1 MKNICHL
8 KNHFSLLCLGF
19 IILIF
24 CVRGESQQNI
34 AWQKSIG
41 TAYGDDAIQMFKD
54 DAGNIVILGKEIHED
69 FTGNPRT
76 YLLVA
81 KYDLDGNEIWKKYH
95 DLAFETFS
103 IPVDYYFGQHFYTE
117 DNGQKFISFVV
128 SIAQRHL
135 LYKIYDASGDY
146 YSYSEINSGTY
157 TIDRSGVEVYANQQC
172 SFVQSCYGP
181 DSLIV
186 QKINPFPIIGFDPV
200 AWTFELKQNI
210 RTTPIQG
217 HYNFNNQDITS
228 DSSGNVY
235 LLTQIERWD
244 FQFCTDC
251 GDAFID
257 AHSYIFKFDTS
268 GQLVKKIKLK
278 TAKAVISNMR
288 FVANHDGK
296 LLVRID
302 DVNSAVTDVISSLY
316 FLNDDLTLTHEV
328 NFDRQYN
335 IITADQDDN
344 LFTCTNVY
352 DANDPNIKGLSDVL
366 VSKFNSS
373 GVLQWKSYFGGSS
386 FDYPKGLV
394 LTNDG
399 GLAFFA
405 NTLSSDFDI
414 AENHGDQDMWLV
426 KLSEH
431 VTTGTQDQSGFF
443 EVTIFP
449 NPCSAI
455 VNINPLTEPMH
466 LVIYDPEG
474 RAVLYQIV
482 DPVDPKINV
491 QTLTAGIYFIK
502 GKDRAGREFISKIL
516 KL

>member
-1 MKNICHL
+1 MKNIDQL
-8 KNHFSLLCLGF
+8 KNHLSWLFIGLIILGF
-19 IILIF
+19 
-24 CVRGESQQNI
+24 CTSGASQQNI

-41 TAYGDDAIQMFKD
+41 TAYGDEAIQMFND

-69 FTGNPRT
+69 FTGNPRS

-81 KYDLDGNEIWKKYH
+81 KYDLSGNEIWKKYH
-95 DLAFETFS
+95 DLAYETFS

-117 DNGQKFISFVV
+117 DNGQKFISLVV
-128 SIAQRHL
+128 SIGQRHL
-135 LYKIYDASGDY
+135 LYKINDASGDY
-146 YSYSEINSGTY
+146 FSYSEIFSDTY
-157 TIDRSGVEVYANQQC
+157 VVDRTGVEVYANQQC
-172 SFVQSCYGP
+172 SYVQSCYGP

-200 AWTFELKQNI
+200 AWTFELRQNI
-210 RTTPIQG
+210 RTAPIQG
-217 HYNFNNQDITS
+217 HYDFNNQDITT
-228 DSSGNVY
+228 DSVGNVY

-257 AHSYIFKFDTS
+257 AHCYIFKFDTS
-268 GQLVKKIKLK
+268 GQLIMKVKLK

-302 DVNSAVTDVISSLY
+302 DINSAVTAVISSLY
-316 FLNDDLTLTHEV
+316 FLNDDLTVTHQ
-328 NFDRQYN
+328 FSLDRQYN
-335 IITADQDDN
+335 IITADHDDN

-373 GVLQWKSYFGGSS
+373 GVQQWKSYFGGSS

-405 NTLSSDFDI
+405 NTQSTDFDI

-431 VTTGTQDQSGFF
+431 VTTGTLDHSARPGL
-443 EVTIFP
+443 TIFP
-449 NPCSAI
+449 NPCTDV
-455 VNINPLTEPMH
+455 VNISHLTEPMH
-466 LVIYDPEG
+466 MVIYNPDG
-474 RAVLYQIV
+474 RIVIQKSV
-482 DPVDPKINV
+482 DPADPKINV
-491 QTLTAGIYFIK
+491 QRLTAGMYFIK
-502 GKDRAGREFISKIL
+502 GADKTGKSFTSKVL